1 MPGVSDQ
8 RPVTPAR
15 RWPAAR
21 HLLLSILLWLTY
33 VLYWRVVLHRGIE
46 SEARLSGILLGL
58 FVLLQGLS
66 TLGWIAHN
74 RRMEKRHH
82 GRRRDRPAARP
93 APSSDFVG
101 RTVEDYPAGAD
112 LRRAQV
118 VVVRVDGDRK
128 RFETGMPLDGDR
140 RAQA

>member
-8 RPVTPAR
+8 PVTPAR

-66 TLGWIAHN
+66 TVGWIAHN
-74 RRMEKRHH
+74 QRLQKRHE
-82 GRRRDRPAARP
+82 GRRRERPRPAR
-93 APSSDFVG
+93 APSRDFVG
-101 RTVEDYPAGAD
+101 RALEEYPAGVD

-118 VVVRVDGDRK
+118 VVVRVEGDKK
-128 RFETGMPLDGDR
+128 RFETGLPLDGDR

>member
-1 MPGVSDQ
+1 MRGVSDQ

-66 TLGWIAHN
+66 TLGWILHN
-74 RRMEKRHH
+74 RRLEKRHR
-82 GRRRDRPAARP
+82 GRRRQRPRAAR
-93 APSSDFVG
+93 APSRDFVG
-101 RTVEDYPAGAD
+101 RSLEDYPAGVD

-128 RFETGMPLDGDR
+128 RFETGLPLDGDR